1 MTKRT
6 ASKIVAS
13 ATAHTGADPCEEF
26 FDPAL
31 RAISAHR
38 HATRIF
44 DEAVSV
50 EGKSSGNARLNKI
63 TREAADIMF
72 SAARSLVTTQPT
84 TTLGAIALLQYLAT
98 NTLDDQNCVDC
109 MPDRMDGE
117 EWPRVFFRT
126 LASALIA
133 GLPS

>member
-13 ATAHTGADPCEEF
+13 TTAHTGADPCEEF

-50 EGKSSGNARLNKI
+50 EGKSSGKI

-98 NTLDDQNCVDC
+98 NTLNDQNCVDC